1 MTRKFSKV
9 KLGKSPS
16 ASSLKVS
23 NVMKA
28 NKRTDTKPERLMKKV
43 LENVKLTGYK
53 TNVSALPG
61 SPDIVYPK
69 YKIVIFVNGCF
80 WHHCPRCYPNLPKTH
95 TAFWNRKFIRN
106 EERDIKRKL
115 QLERMGWKVFI
126 FWEHDINRNPN
137 KLAMRVL
144 KYAKSVQRD
153 YPK

>member
-16 ASSLKVS
+16 SSSLKVS

-53 TNVSALPG
+53 TNVSTLPG

-69 YKIVIFVNGCF
+69 YKIDFC
-80 WHHCPRCYPNLPKTH
+80 
-95 TAFWNRKFIRN
+95 
-106 EERDIKRKL
+106 
-115 QLERMGWKVFI
+115 ERMF
-126 FWEHDINRNPN
+126 
-137 KLAMRVL
+137 LASLPQMLPRFT
-144 KYAKSVQRD
+144 
-153 YPK
+153 